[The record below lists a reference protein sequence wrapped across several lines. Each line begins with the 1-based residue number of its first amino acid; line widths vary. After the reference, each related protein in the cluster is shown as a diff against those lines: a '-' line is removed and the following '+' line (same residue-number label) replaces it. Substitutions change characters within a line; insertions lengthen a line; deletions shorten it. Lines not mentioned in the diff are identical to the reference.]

1 MRLTTPQDGAGNC
14 PQVYLVGLV
23 RIELTTSAL
32 SVLRSNRLSYS
43 PMQKGNPTPPSP
55 DRSAQPPGQRRID
68 SDWLAVASRVPDS
81 DHMKAIPWA

>member
-1 MRLTTPQDGAGNC
+1 
-14 PQVYLVGLV
+14 
-23 RIELTTSAL
+23 
-32 SVLRSNRLSYS
+32 
-43 PMQKGNPTPPSP
+43 MQKGNPTPPSP